1 MKKLLFYIFLAYSV
15 GSNSQNGTID
25 SLLSSLKTAKEDTNK
40 VKLLTAI
47 CQQYGNLEYNERLTY
62 AEKALQLASTLNYKK
77 GVLGAELVLGAIS
90 NDKGKYDEALAHFNK
105 ALSVARQIQNNRL
118 EMAPIYGEFGNT
130 YYCLS
135 NYQLSLTNY
144 IKGLKL
150 YEELGLKKGIGKMQY
165 SISTLYLQL
174 KDYDKAEAYALK
186 ALEIF
191 KELKDEVLLS
201 LLETLLG
208 TIEESQE
215 KYDLALKH
223 YKAALRYSDSFKD
236 KSYSLNNLIGIAN
249 VLSETGKYTEAEVYY
264 RKSMETARNIEE
276 AISELICLINL
287 GSNSISQGKFDS
299 AIKFLNEGLMLSRKM
314 GALDETRRAYLFLSE
329 AYEKKKDFKK
339 SLEFKSLL
347 IQVKDSLLN
356 EENSQQINELTT
368 KYETEKKEKAIAL
381 LNAEVSEKE
390 KDKILLAANV
400 KQKNNIILGFVFGT
414 LFIIMIVY
422 LMFSR
427 QKLKQENK
435 FQAELNLQ
443 QKNAANA
450 LVHAQENERDR
461 IAKELHDSV
470 GTFLST
476 LKLNLQ
482 AFEKKIP
489 EEHFAAFK
497 NNNKLIDK
505 TSQELRKITK
515 DLSNEV
521 LKENGLAN
529 AINELKE
536 NINASGATH
545 IKFLT
550 TESTE
555 KFDSIIELN
564 LYRIA
569 QELLNN
575 SIKHSKATNITL
587 QLIDHGD
594 SLLLMLE
601 DNGIGFNTESSRL
614 EQLSGMGLKNI
625 KERVVFLKGTLKI
638 ESIVQKG
645 STFIIEVP
653 KYSA

>member
-1 MKKLLFYIFLAYSV
+1 MKKLFFYIFLAYSV
-15 GSNSQNGTID
+15 SSNSQNGTID
-25 SLLSSLKTAKEDTNK
+25 SLQSSLKTAKEDTNK

-118 EMAPIYGEFGNT
+118 EMASIYGEFGNT

-150 YEELGLKKGIGKMQY
+150 YEEQGLKKGTGKMQY

-174 KDYDKAEAYALK
+174 KDYDKAEVYALK

-287 GSNSISQGKFDS
+287 GSNSICQGKFDS
-299 AIKFLNEGLMLSRKM
+299 AIKFLNEGLILSRKM

-400 KQKNNIILGFVFGT
+400 KQKNDIILGFVFGT

-450 LVHAQENERDR
+450 LVRAQENERDR

-601 DNGIGFNTESSRL
+601 DNGIGFNTESPKL

-638 ESIVQKG
+638 ESILQKG

-653 KYSA
+653 KYSV

>member
-1 MKKLLFYIFLAYSV
+1 MLYIFLSCFAR
-15 GSNSQNGTID
+15 SNSQNSITD
-25 SLLSSLKTAKEDTNK
+25 SFLSLKTSKEDTNK
-40 VKLLTAI
+40 VTLLLAASSQNDITDLEKLNYSMSALTLSEKLKFQKGIILAKI
-47 CQQYGNLEYNERLTY
+47 SLGAALNNTGKYEEALNHLNSALTL
-62 AEKALQLASTLNYKK
+62 AQKTKNAKALADIYNSIGGAYYYKGDYKTALENYLISSKLFEQLNDSKKTAGIIYNISLIYYQNQDYLKATEFNSKAALMYTKLNDTIH
-77 GVLGAELVLGAIS
+77 VALTQTQFANIA
-90 NDKGKYDEALAHFNK
+90 YDQFQYDTAVVYHKK
-105 ALSVARQIQNNRL
+105 ALK
-118 EMAPIYGEFGNT
+118 
-130 YYCLS
+130 
-135 NYQLSLTNY
+135 LTE
-144 IKGLKL
+144 K
-150 YEELGLKKGIGKMQY
+150 
-165 SISTLYLQL
+165 L
-174 KDYDKAEAYALK
+174 KDQSYS
-186 ALEIF
+186 
-191 KELKDEVLLS
+191 LLS
-201 LLETLLG
+201 L
-208 TIEESQE
+208 
-215 KYDLALKH
+215 
-223 YKAALRYSDSFKD
+223 
-236 KSYSLNNLIGIAN
+236 IGIGG
-249 VLSETGKYTEAEVYY
+249 VLSEKKLHREALVYFGRSLAKARSINDQYSVVVSLMNIGKENAFINNFDESV
-264 RKSMETARNIEE
+264 KLLKE
-276 AISELICLINL
+276 AIAL
-287 GSNSISQGKFDS
+287 SNTIG
-299 AIKFLNEGLMLSRKM
+299 
-314 GALDETRRAYLFLSE
+314 TRDQTCEAYSFLSE
-329 AYEKKKDFKK
+329 TFERKKDYKNALAYAHLFMR
-339 SLEFKSLL
+339 L
-347 IQVKDSLLN
+347 KDSLFS
-356 EENSQQINELTT
+356 EENTEAINELNT
-368 KYETEKKEKAIAL
+368 KYESEKKEKSIAL
-381 LNAEVSEKE
+381 LTSELAGKQKE
-390 KDKILLAANV
+390 QVILDTKV
-400 KQKNNIILGFVFGT
+400 KQKNIIIYGLLAGSLLIILS
-414 LFIIMIVY
+414 VY
-422 LMFSR
+422 LFFSR
-427 QKLKQENK
+427 KKLKQENK

-450 LVHAQENERDR
+450 LVRAQENERDR

-601 DNGIGFNTESSRL
+601 DNGIGFNTESPKL

-638 ESIVQKG
+638 ESILQKG

-653 KYSA
+653 KYSV